1 MDKITSSDLNIGGF
15 LVETMLSTKQVRVY
29 KVVGLTDTEVSFE
42 SDFTREVFQH
52 PRYDLDYLFM
62 ENDHMKY
69 RYARTETELLH
80 LKLIS

>member
-29 KVVGLTDTEVSFE
+29 KVVGLTDTDVSFE
-42 SDFTREVFQH
+42 SDFTGERFEH
-52 PRYDLDYLFM
+52 PRYDLNYLFQ

-69 RYARTETELLH
+69 RYAKNEIELLH